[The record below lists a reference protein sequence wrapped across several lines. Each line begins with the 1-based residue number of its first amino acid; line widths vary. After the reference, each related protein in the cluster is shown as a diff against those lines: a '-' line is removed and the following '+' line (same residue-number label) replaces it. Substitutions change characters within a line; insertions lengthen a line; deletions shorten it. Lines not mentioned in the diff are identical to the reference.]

1 MYPGFEIE
9 IKELIRK
16 EIKAAFK
23 ELELKRNI
31 KTKPNL
37 MTGLMPSNVRLLGDG
52 IFGGPKLRAL
62 RLRKINAIKNMI
74 VPTNAGQ

>member
-23 ELELKRNI
+23 ELELKRDI
-31 KTKPNL
+31 KTQRNM
-37 MTGLMPSNVRLLGDG
+37 MTGLIPSNSKLLGDG
-52 IFGGPKLRAL
+52 IFGGPKFRAL
-62 RLRKINAIKNMI
+62 RLRKINAIKNM
-74 VPTNAGQ
+74 TNAGQ